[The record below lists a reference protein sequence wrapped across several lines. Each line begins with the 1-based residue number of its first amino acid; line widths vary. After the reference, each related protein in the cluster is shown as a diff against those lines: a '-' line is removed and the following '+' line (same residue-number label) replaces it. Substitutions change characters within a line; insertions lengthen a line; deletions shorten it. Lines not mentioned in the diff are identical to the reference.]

1 VESGE
6 AAWQQGGA
14 SSVGEEAEVADA
26 DEALREQ
33 VKQETPQELVARDG
47 HQFLL
52 IVIGGVAPAEGDLF
66 IGQCDQ
72 AMVGDGDAMSI
83 AAEILQDVLGSAEGW
98 FGVDDP
104 ILAEERAQPGSEE
117 LGTGERCEFSGQV
130 QLTVLEGRLQGGDE
144 LAAKHAP

>member
-1 VESGE
+1 LELCGCESFDDGHGSAALGATPQRVRCRSGRGFRFVFRWSGVESGE

-83 AAEILQDVLGSAEGW
+83 AAEILQDVLGSPKG
-98 FGVDDP
+98 G
-104 ILAEERAQPGSEE
+104 
-117 LGTGERCEFSGQV
+117 
-130 QLTVLEGRLQGGDE
+130 LE
-144 LAAKHAP
+144 